1 MPKTQPEPVPPTAFI
16 SYSWDDD
23 LHKQWVRDLAA
34 RLRGDGVDVTL
45 DQWQLQPGDRLPAFM
60 ETAIREHDFV
70 IIVCTPHYKQHSDAR
85 TGGVGYEG
93 DIMTGELLGQ
103 GNERKFIPMLRR
115 GEKTQALPSWL
126 AGKYYIDLREGSDV
140 ERAYQDLLTTLLG
153 TRVEPPLLGAPLAD
167 EGSRARR
174 VGSGPRRPAE
184 TEGPIR
190 ILGVIVDGVT
200 EPRLDGTRGSGL
212 YRVPLRLSRRP
223 SPEWAQLFEQTWD
236 HPPRFTTMH
245 RPGIVSVQEDREIL
259 DGTTIE
265 EVERYHRDTL
275 VLVLEKVNRE
285 IAEFEEVQHRSAEM
299 ERQRREEHRRSVEDA
314 AKRLRFDE

>member
-1 MPKTQPEPVPPTAFI
+1 MARIHLKLEDNANPP
-16 SYSWDDD
+16 
-23 LHKQWVRDLAA
+23 HKQWVRGLAT
-34 RLRGDGVDVTL
+34 RLRGDGVDVVL
-45 DQWQLQPGDRLPAFM
+45 DQWELQPGDRLPAFM
-60 ETAIREHDFV
+60 ETAVREHDYV
-70 IIVCTPHYKQHSDAR
+70 LIVCTPHYKQRSDAR
-85 TGGVGYEG
+85 QGGVGYEG

-103 GNERKFIPMLRR
+103 GNERKFIPLLRR
-115 GEKTQALPSWL
+115 GENTEALPSWL

-153 TRVEPPLLGAPLAD
+153 TRVEPPRLGAPPAD

-184 TEGPIR
+184 TKGPIR
-190 ILGVIVDGVT
+190 ILGVVVDEVT

-212 YRVPLRLSRRP
+212 YRVPLRLSRCP

-245 RPGIVSVQEDREIL
+245 RPGIVSVQEDRVIL

-275 VLVLEKVNRE
+275 VLVLEKVNLE
-285 IAEFEEVQHRSAEM
+285 IAELEEVQHRSAET